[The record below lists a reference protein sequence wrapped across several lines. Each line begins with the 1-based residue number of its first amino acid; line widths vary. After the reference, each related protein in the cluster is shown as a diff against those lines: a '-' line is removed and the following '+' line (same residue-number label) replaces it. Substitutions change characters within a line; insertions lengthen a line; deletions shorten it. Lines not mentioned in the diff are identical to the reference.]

1 MSAQHG
7 AELGSRLGRTPS
19 ATTPD
24 TEASSG
30 SLGTA
35 PSSGS
40 HRSDAGSV
48 SLSVA
53 GTWYDRECIP
63 FARAVTDWSKAEEWR
78 SSGHVMLEV
87 GMLYRQLTYL
97 LRGSLL
103 AEPREHGRDVHTN
116 F

>member
-1 MSAQHG
+1 MSTQHG
-7 AELGSRLGRTPS
+7 AEFGSRLGKTPS
-19 ATTPD
+19 ATTPNK
-24 TEASSG
+24 EARPG
-30 SLGTA
+30 SLEKT
-35 PSSGS
+35 SSSSSQCG
-40 HRSDAGSV
+40 DGGSV

-87 GMLYRQLTYL
+87 GMLYWQLTYL
-97 LRGSLL
+97 LRGSLP
-103 AEPREHGRDVHTN
+103 AEPREHGRDVRAN